1 VHREKLGERT
11 VSTLLKLDDDLTQDK
26 LVLQLLSLMDLDM
39 RIYQVLPIEVVPN
52 AVTITTMQIADGTF
66 VGTLSDGAVKK
77 WLIKVNGGHKIL
89 STRDSG
95 GAWLPTALRPAL
107 LEYDDAAGRT
117 FLPYRLRPLLVTL

>member
-1 VHREKLGERT
+1 MT

-26 LVLQLLSLMDLDM
+26 LVLQLLSVMDLDM
-39 RIYQVLPIEVVPN
+39 RIYQVLPTGEQQAYIEV
-52 AVTITTMQIADGTF
+52 QIADGTF

-89 STRDSG
+89 STRDSR

-107 LEYDDAAGRT
+107 L
-117 FLPYRLRPLLVTL
+117 